1 MIIIP
6 RFESVHISN
15 YGLFPGVNDNHQVD
29 IDFQNG
35 LTILAGINGLGKTT
49 LLTLL
54 LRMVTGPYDLTSTG
68 APEKYEAILPDSKTK
83 LRPGVIDFF
92 SQRVADGAVDATST
106 LTLKFGEKTAVI
118 SRNMSTLDLS
128 SNFTVDGKLVAKTE
142 TEYQRAMADLFNV
155 SNFVHVL
162 LILHNIVFF
171 NEKKAG
177 ALWDANAQRHVLGA
191 IVLDKA
197 VALQFDAVTRKVQT
211 ADSQFR
217 NTRAQA
223 NKYQRQLNELA
234 VKEEKSPEVQAH
246 LSATI
251 EAIEGSTQKLEH
263 LEGALSDLI
272 ERHRNKRLELEKAK
286 LENESALGLIERAK
300 YTSLLHTFPKMDD
313 AARLLLA
320 RILSEAECLVCGAEA
335 EGKKAELEN
344 LLLNGFCPA
353 CGADP
358 ASQSSSSDTDK
369 FEKIKMSSARKK
381 ANLAAKQLEKSATA
395 FTKIDGEKSVALEKV
410 VSARTELS
418 VLRNSQEQLNALLPS
433 DSEKVQNLR
442 KIVEGFKGTLAEE
455 RATLELAIAEYS
467 EILSGVTKKI
477 VKAAKK
483 LSSAFGIQVNKLLS
497 ESAQLLTT
505 QGKAKIGQE
514 SASAFE
520 FPVFV
525 AEMTAANKPGLT
537 ARQSQ
542 DDVSESQRELIDLAF
557 RLALIEVACANGNAT
572 FVMETP
578 EASLDGIA
586 MKKVGST
593 LKDFSESVGTRLII
607 TNNLTNAGM
616 VTAIF
621 GGISHSKKDQNRRE
635 KSVFNLLQEAAPNQ
649 ALVENRAEYEELLE
663 EAIFGFRR
671 GA

>member
-1 MIIIP
+1 MIVIP
-6 RFESVHISN
+6 KFETIHLSN
-15 YGLFPGVNDNHQVD
+15 YGLFPGISGDHQVD
-29 IDFQNG
+29 IDFRNG
-35 LTILAGINGLGKTT
+35 LTVLAGINGLGKTT
-49 LLTLL
+49 LLNLL
-54 LRMVTGPYDLTSTG
+54 LRMISGPYDLTSTG
-68 APEKYEAILPDSKTK
+68 APEKYEAILPSNATK
-83 LRPGVIDFF
+83 LKPNVIDFF
-92 SQRVADGAVDATST
+92 SQRVADGAENAIST
-106 LTLKFGEKTAVI
+106 LTMKFGDKEAVI
-118 SRNMSTLDLS
+118 SRNMSTLSLAASLTIDGVETAS
-128 SNFTVDGKLVAKTE
+128 SE
-142 TEYQRAMADLFNV
+142 SEYQSTMADLFNV
-155 SNFVHVL
+155 STFVHVL
-162 LILHNIVFF
+162 LLLHNIVFF

-191 IVLDKA
+191 IVLGKV
-197 VALQFDAVTRKVQT
+197 VALKFDEVTRRVQT

-223 NKYQRQLNELA
+223 NKFQKQLNELA
-234 VKEEKSPEVQAH
+234 VKEEQSPEVRAH
-246 LSATI
+246 LAATI
-251 EAIEGSTQKLEH
+251 EAIEGSSEKLDH
-263 LEGALSDLI
+263 LENSLSELS
-272 ERHRNKRLELEKAK
+272 ERHKEKRLELEKAK

-300 YTSLLHTFPKMDD
+300 YTSLLHAFPKMED

-335 EGKKAELEN
+335 EGKKAELEK
-344 LLLNGFCPA
+344 LLLEGFCPA

-358 ASQSSSSDTDK
+358 EDQASAPDSSK
-369 FEKIKMSSARKK
+369 FEKVKMSAARKK
-381 ANLAAKQLEKSATA
+381 ADVATSQLRKAAKSFEKVDIEKSN
-395 FTKIDGEKSVALEKV
+395 ALEQV
-410 VSARTELS
+410 VSARTELA
-418 VLRNSQEQLNALLPS
+418 VLKSSQEQLNALLPS
-433 DSEKVQNLR
+433 DSEKVQSLR
-442 KIVEGFKGTLAEE
+442 KIVEGFNGTLAEE
-455 RATLELAIAEYS
+455 RATLELAASDYS
-467 EILSGVTKKI
+467 QILGGVTKQI

-483 LSSAFGIQVNKLLS
+483 LSVAFGQQVNKLLS

-505 QGKAKIGQE
+505 EGRAKIGQE

-557 RLALIEVACANGNAT
+557 RLALIEVACADGNAT

-593 LKDFSESVGTRLII
+593 LKDFSETPGTRLII

-621 GGISHSKKDQNRRE
+621 GGVSSSKKEQRRRE
-635 KSVFNLLQEAAPNQ
+635 QSVFNLLQEAAPNQ
-649 ALVENRAEYEELLE
+649 ALSENRDEYEGLLQ
-663 EAIFGFRR
+663 EAIYGVRV
-671 GA
+671 G